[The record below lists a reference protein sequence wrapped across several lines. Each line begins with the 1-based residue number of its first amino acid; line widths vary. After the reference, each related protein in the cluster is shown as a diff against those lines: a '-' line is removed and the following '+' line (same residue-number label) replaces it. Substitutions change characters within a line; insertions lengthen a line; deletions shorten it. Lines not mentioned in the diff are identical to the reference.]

1 MRGRQHQKWSQWS
14 RETHVARPWILL
26 ELHEICSEEME
37 SQMNTTSS
45 DMLWIWKLSTHMKA
59 HMTSMPW
66 FWVEQSLGSKLLPP
80 TEWTIKSGV
89 LTLLCLWYISKRKK
103 KSTAEKLQVFEILF
117 LSSKINKPIIY
128 DSGKSEMDKTGIY
141 LLV

>member
-1 MRGRQHQKWSQWS
+1 MCLIYNCHNFISVINYNYRFKVIDFFFQ
-14 RETHVARPWILL
+14 
-26 ELHEICSEEME
+26 
-37 SQMNTTSS
+37 
-45 DMLWIWKLSTHMKA
+45 A

-103 KSTAEKLQVFEILF
+103 KSTAKKLLVFEILF
-117 LSSKINKPIIY
+117 LSAKINKPIIY
-128 DSGKSEMDKTGIY
+128 DSGKPYMDKTGIY
-141 LLV
+141 LLIFFLRFTGICLIWNLCAKL